1 MIRHKKCHTGEARAK
16 RALPPSSHMAFP
28 PSCHMAFAS
37 WDIREAISGH
47 LCHQGLQQ
55 LLVGTRLNS

>member
-16 RALPPSSHMAFP
+16 RAPPPSSTP
-28 PSCHMAFAS
+28 CHMAFAS
-37 WDIREAISGH
+37 WDIREAMSGH

-55 LLVGTRLNS
+55 LLVGTHLNS